1 MNSQPE
7 QVRIRSEPSHFSIC
21 GRQTCVL
28 LVFRVLCSTALH
40 NNYSDEVYEYVYTM
54 GRDGERCCNVHTGYI
69 AEMVMC
75 IHRMMSV

>member
-1 MNSQPE
+1 M
-7 QVRIRSEPSHFSIC
+7 
-21 GRQTCVL
+21 L

-40 NNYSDEVYEYVYTM
+40 KNYSDEVYEYVYTM